1 MKVRGKMDVRL
12 YIANLPPE
20 MTKQDLQTMF
30 SEAGTV
36 ALVEMAIEPKSGKSR
51 GFAFVTMH
59 SQEEAE
65 KAVDIFNGKD
75 VNGHILRVNITLP
88 REEQPA
94 PSTSARSNKL

>member
-1 MKVRGKMDVRL
+1 MDVRL

-20 MTKQDLQTMF
+20 TTKQDLQTMF

-36 ALVEMAIEPKSGKSR
+36 SLVEVVMDPKSGRPR
-51 GFAFVTMH
+51 GFAFVTMP

-65 KAVDIFNGKD
+65 KAVDMYNEKD

-88 REEQPA
+88 REEKPA
-94 PSTSARSNKL
+94 PSTSSHSNQL